1 LEAREWLKDS
11 LKRCPAL
18 RKAVRSTSQ
27 KKALPAPPK
36 VRTAGNV
43 KPFEFPL
50 NEQQCGDSE
59 AQMAFD
65 LGLQISV
72 DYKLIVNV
80 AVGEIVSMGT
90 FREAEMLRTSNSATQ
105 MYEGGRPVQ

>member
-1 LEAREWLKDS
+1 MEWLKDN
-11 LKRCPAL
+11 LKTCPTL
-18 RKAVRSTSQ
+18 RKTVRSTSQ

-36 VRTAGNV
+36 VPTAGNV
-43 KPFEFPL
+43 EPFEFPV
-50 NEQQCGDSE
+50 NEEQCGDSE

-72 DYKLIVNV
+72 DYKLSVNV

-105 MYEGGRPVQ
+105 MDEGRRPVQ